1 MNIQPYLYTC
11 LYCKIPIQQYDQL
24 CEKTWC
30 FSQYYYNINL
40 IESDQND
47 NLVIS
52 DQNDDVVISDQN
64 DNLVISDQNDD
75 VVISDQN
82 DDVVISDQ
90 NDKYNCVYCG
100 VKINSSTAQYCCKT
114 WCPFEFN

>member
-47 NLVIS
+47 
-52 DQNDDVVISDQN
+52 
-64 DNLVISDQNDD
+64 
-75 VVISDQN
+75 
-82 DDVVISDQ
+82 DVVISDQ